1 MRSLSKVEE
10 AAANSVSGGGV
21 DMNPTG
27 NYDND
32 IMHKRNQGSESLKK
46 WLEAC
51 SKAKRKSLVKEG
63 KSIVGHTE
71 YTYFTKNFKK
81 SLPVKWR
88 NSVTDLGYGLR
99 DVDFFV
105 EFDMDFGTKEFE
117 PLLAKFNKMF
127 QKDHGMKL
135 NIHSHESQN
144 DGDVVEFKVTKS
156 GL

>member
-1 MRSLSKVEE
+1 MEIKNTKFKDLLNRSDFLKTCGRMSLFINEDDFYL
-10 AAANSVSGGGV
+10 NILY
-21 DMNPTG
+21 DYN
-27 NYDND
+27 NY
-32 IMHKRNQGSESLKK
+32 
-46 WLEAC
+46 
-51 SKAKRKSLVKEG
+51 V
-63 KSIVGHTE
+63 
-71 YTYFTKNFKK
+71 
-81 SLPVKWR
+81 
-88 NSVTDLGYGLR
+88 
-99 DVDFFV
+99 FV